1 MIVSAAQS
9 MMIKWHSG
17 GGYIEDQRL
26 TLTSVERGTD
36 SLDSDHEIQLN

>member
-17 GGYIEDQRL
+17 GGYIEDWRL
-26 TLTSVERGTD
+26 TLTSLERGAD
-36 SLDSDHEIQLN
+36 SLDSEIQLN